1 MEQIIAKLV
10 RDFEEGR
17 MTRRQ
22 LVHTMAMIAAGA
34 AWAGPALAAPS
45 ATALYINHVSLQG
58 ADYAKARDFY
68 SGLLGMKVTED
79 DGKSQCRLVFGE
91 SILVVRNASSR
102 PGTKQGVDHISYTLA
117 NWDTDKNVRAELES
131 ELKRRGLKV
140 RGNAE
145 SLLFEDPD
153 GFEIQVGGKHQ

>member
-1 MEQIIAKLV
+1 MEQIIATLV
-10 RDFEEGR
+10 REFEEGR

-22 LVHTMAMIAAGA
+22 LIHTMATIAAGTA
-34 AWAGPALAAPS
+34 LVGPAHAAPP

-58 ADYAKARDFY
+58 ADYARARDFY

-79 DGKSQCRLVFGE
+79 NGKTQCRLVFGDN
-91 SILVVRNASSR
+91 ILVVRNAGSR

-131 ELKRRGLKV
+131 ELKRRNLKV
-140 RGNAE
+140 RGNPE

-153 GFEIQVGGKHQ
+153 GFEVQVGGRHQ